1 MKRSFYLLMI
11 SSIVLSISIACA
23 GETETIVEE
32 KIVEVE
38 VEKIVEKEVE
48 VEKIV
53 EKERVVEKVV
63 PPPDYKP
70 GNRGDVAREDTLII
84 TGFGPGATQWEGF
97 DNLNPYSLGGLGR
110 VRGILNKTIYEYMY
124 YYNHNTGEEMPW
136 LATSYDTHTDGMGV
150 DVTLRKGIEWSDG
163 ESFTC
168 DDVKYTIELLRD
180 TPELVFAS
188 DMNEWV
194 KDVNCKDDH
203 NFTINLNKP
212 NVRFFYFYFVENSE
226 IHIQILPKHI
236 WENEDPLEFNNWDP
250 DKGYPVGTGP
260 YVAVEASEQGQ
271 IFDRNDAWLAAETG
285 FSHLPVP
292 LRVAYIPPGSADT
305 AVARNINN
313 EFDVASINE
322 IKTIKNISKSA
333 KCSFMHTVKSRD
345 SIKESYFKYG
355 VRAYSLDSKDEL
367 MKIIESTNNA
377 KDLELFVRVSVS
389 NEHAEIDLSKKFGA
403 MSSEAAGLLRLTK
416 QYAKKIGL
424 SFHVG
429 SQCMH
434 PISYS
439 KGISEI
445 GNIIKR
451 TKIIP
456 DFINVGGGFPT
467 IYPDLVP
474 QSIESYFE
482 EIKNS
487 LANLKLEKLPK
498 IICEPGRAIVA
509 ESGSTIVRVN
519 LRKKQKLYIN
529 DGTYGSLFDAGFPNI
544 VYPSKLI
551 TNGRIISKKL
561 TSFDFY
567 GPTCDSMDYM
577 KGPFI
582 LPNNIKEN
590 DYIELGQLGAY
601 GLTFRTDFNGLYS
614 DNIFE
619 VEDSPIMTMYNKEI
633 EKKFLVA

>member
-1 MKRSFYLLMI
+1 MQKFK
-11 SSIVLSISIACA
+11 
-23 GETETIVEE
+23 T
-32 KIVEVE
+32 
-38 VEKIVEKEVE
+38 VEKLVNQL
-48 VEKIV
+48 
-53 EKERVVEKVV
+53 
-63 PPPDYKP
+63 KP
-70 GNRGDVAREDTLII
+70 NDPVYCIRKKSIQLASKFFKNKFPGDVLYAVKT
-84 TGFGPGATQWEGF
+84 
-97 DNLNPYSLGGLGR
+97 NPNPLVL
-110 VRGILNKTIYEYMY
+110 KTIFE
-124 YYNHNTGEEMPW
+124 
-136 LATSYDTHTDGMGV
+136 S
-150 DVTLRKGIEWSDG
+150 GID
-163 ESFTC
+163 
-168 DDVKYTIELLRD
+168 
-180 TPELVFAS
+180 
-188 DMNEWV
+188 N
-194 KDVNCKDDH
+194 
-203 NFTINLNKP
+203 
-212 NVRFFYFYFVENSE
+212 
-226 IHIQILPKHI
+226 
-236 WENEDPLEFNNWDP
+236 
-250 DKGYPVGTGP
+250 
-260 YVAVEASEQGQ
+260 
-271 IFDRNDAWLAAETG
+271 
-285 FSHLPVP
+285 
-292 LRVAYIPPGSADT
+292 
-305 AVARNINN
+305 
-313 EFDVASINE
+313 FDVASINE
-322 IKTIKNISKSA
+322 IKIIKNISKSA
-333 KCSFMHTVKSRD
+333 KCSFMHTVKSRE

-367 MKIIESTNNA
+367 IKIIESTDRA
-377 KDLELFVRVSVS
+377 KDLELFVRISVS

-403 MSSEAAGLLRLTK
+403 IQSEATGLLRLTK

-451 TKIIP
+451 TKIVP

-474 QSIESYFE
+474 QSIGSYFE
-482 EIKNS
+482 EIKNA
-487 LANLKLEKLPK
+487 LTNLKLEKLPK

-551 TNGRIISKKL
+551 TNGRIISKKS
-561 TSFDFY
+561 TAFDFY

-619 VEDSPIMTMYNKEI
+619 VEDNPIMTIYNKEI
-633 EKKFLVA
+633 EKQFLVA